1 MIKKIKKNQTPENLM
16 RIDRRS
22 VKTSHD
28 DPLPKS
34 VRDFGVES
42 GSWGVLTKRQRE
54 LVREEGGGEERSYI
68 LFSLPSAKSILAD
81 T

>member
-1 MIKKIKKNQTPENLM
+1 MDHRN
-16 RIDRRS
+16 

-28 DPLPKS
+28 DSLPKS
-34 VRDFGVES
+34 VREFGVES

-68 LFSLPSAKSILAD
+68 LFSLPSAKRILAD
-81 T
+81 S